1 MRFLLPQT
9 RREDTFV
16 AKTALRARPS
26 IGRRQLRVRADVR
39 VSLTDGLAAPSGADL
54 SFYRHV
60 YHQAYARPPSFS
72 FFRVHARGH
81 GCLTANPRSGSTHAQ
96 SAAAQRYLRTTILKT
111 TNKTQPRQIQ
121 DPPSSE
127 IFSKNNQVAAALFEH
142 QSRCS

>member
-81 GCLTANPRSGSTHAQ
+81 GCLIADSFSPLDPQRPQLAPQGRAVALVVHAMEARLARARDVVRQ
-96 SAAAQRYLRTTILKT
+96 VVNVHAGGRQEPERLRRVVK
-111 TNKTQPRQIQ
+111 
-121 DPPSSE
+121 
-127 IFSKNNQVAAALFEH
+127 
-142 QSRCS
+142 

>member
-81 GCLTANPRSGSTHAQ
+81 GCLIADSLTAGSYSRLIRSRAPSRSVRSWIPPR
-96 SAAAQRYLRTTILKT
+96 
-111 TNKTQPRQIQ
+111 
-121 DPPSSE
+121 
-127 IFSKNNQVAAALFEH
+127 
-142 QSRCS
+142 